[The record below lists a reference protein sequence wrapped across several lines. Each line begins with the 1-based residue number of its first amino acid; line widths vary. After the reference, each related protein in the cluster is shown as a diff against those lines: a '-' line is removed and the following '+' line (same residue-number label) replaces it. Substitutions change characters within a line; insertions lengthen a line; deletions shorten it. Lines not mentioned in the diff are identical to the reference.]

1 MTVTNPGGPVAAD
14 VLPLVLVHAEDPDPV
29 QSGGISVGQ
38 VPAGCQGQ
46 LVGLVP
52 ADAQPAGAG
61 FHAHAV
67 SRHALQNPAGHPV
80 GYRLTVVGGLWDRG
94 PEDGDLAV
102 VIDADQPGYAD
113 VQQAGVPGDGQVR
126 EPAFDM
132 VANSAGVP
140 AVWAAE
146 VDGHRMTVEVGDVAG
161 VGGVV
166 DRQAQLDGAAD
177 RVGDE
182 VRGRGGGDG
191 RVRHGSWSGWMDA

>member
-1 MTVTNPGGPVAAD
+1 MVTTRILWRNVAPAGIEPVA
-14 VLPLVLVHAEDPDPV
+14 ED
-29 QSGGISVGQ
+29 
-38 VPAGCQGQ
+38 
-46 LVGLVP
+46 
-52 ADAQPAGAG
+52 
-61 FHAHAV
+61 
-67 SRHALQNPAGHPV
+67 
-80 GYRLTVVGGLWDRG
+80 VGGLWDRG

-102 VIDADQPGYAD
+102 VIDADQPGYTD

-132 VANSAGVP
+132 LANPAGVP